1 MNASCGQTTMHRIV
15 VVALGLIGLT
25 SCSLLSSPSTDK
37 ITAVLSKMSADTPTR
52 EPSRLTLLVYPAET
66 KPPYD
71 TTQMAYS
78 VRPYEVAYFRDHQW
92 GATPSQMLQPLLVRT
107 LETTHH
113 FRAILTPPYTG
124 PYDYSLETE
133 VVALV
138 QDFTPER
145 AVLQLVLRLR
155 LADGATGELLAN
167 REISLREPMQQRT
180 PYAGVVA
187 ANDATATALREIAQF
202 VLDNAH

>member
-1 MNASCGQTTMHRIV
+1 
-15 VVALGLIGLT
+15 
-25 SCSLLSSPSTDK
+25 
-37 ITAVLSKMSADTPTR
+37 
-52 EPSRLTLLVYPAET
+52 
-66 KPPYD
+66 
-71 TTQMAYS
+71 MAYS
-78 VRPYEVAYFRDHQW
+78 LRPYEVAYFRDHQW

-107 LETTHH
+107 LESTRY

-138 QDFTPER
+138 QDFAAQP

-155 LADGATGELLAN
+155 LADGATGQFVAN
-167 REISLREPMQQRT
+167 REISLREPLHERT

-187 ANDATATALREIAQF
+187 ANDAAAAALRQTAQF
-202 VLDNAH
+202 VLENAH